1 MMFERSPA
9 KIWRNRDVLYRLKY
23 SYCRDCKRS
32 FYPPRGRCIY
42 CGSSNIEHRYS
53 SGRGVVKEFTVVYQT
68 PVGFTDMSPMV
79 IGLIEM
85 EEGFRLL
92 AQIVDVKPEEISNE
106 MKVEAVLRRMI
117 VDGETGLIYYGIK
130 FAPLIEKS

>member
-1 MMFERSPA
+1 
-9 KIWRNRDVLYRLKY
+9 
-23 SYCRDCKRS
+23 
-32 FYPPRGRCIY
+32 
-42 CGSSNIEHRYS
+42 
-53 SGRGVVKEFTVVYQT
+53 
-68 PVGFTDMSPMV
+68 MSPMV

-92 AQIVDVKPEEISNE
+92 AQIVDVKPEEISNG